1 MKIMIGCD
9 HAGWELK
16 EAILSHLRA
25 LPHEVE
31 DIGAYGPES
40 VDYPIYGARVAWAV
54 AEGKVDRGILV
65 CGSGLGM
72 CMVANR
78 VSGVRAVSVCEPYA
92 AKMSRRHNDS
102 NVLCLA
108 GRFIG
113 RDLALEIVTVWLS
126 ETFDGGR
133 HQRRVDLI
141 EHLTQKGPSSQAEEC
156 PMHNASAASCSS

>member
-16 EAILSHLRA
+16 EYLTPRLQA
-25 LPHEVE
+25 LHHEVE
-31 DIGAYGPES
+31 DIGTHGPES
-40 VDYPIYGARVAWAV
+40 VDYPQYGVRVAQAV
-54 AEGKVDRGILV
+54 AEGKAERGVLV

-78 VSGVRAVSVCEPYA
+78 VPGVRAVNVCEPYA

-113 RDLALEIVTVWLS
+113 RDLALEIVTVWLN
-126 ETFDGGR
+126 ETFEGGR
-133 HQRRVDLI
+133 HQRRLELI
-141 EHLTQKGPSSQAEEC
+141 ERLTQKGPSPQTGE
-156 PMHNASAASCSS
+156 

>member
-16 EAILSHLRA
+16 ELLTPHLRT
-25 LPHEVE
+25 LHHEVE
-31 DIGAYGPES
+31 DIGTHGPES
-40 VDYPIYGARVAWAV
+40 VDYPHYGVRVAQAV
-54 AEGKVDRGILV
+54 AEGRAERGILV

-78 VSGVRAVSVCEPYA
+78 VPGVRAVNVCEPYA

-113 RDLALEIVTVWLS
+113 RDLALEIVTVWLN
-126 ETFDGGR
+126 ETFEGGR
-133 HQRRVDLI
+133 HQRRLELI
-141 EHLTQKGPSSQAEEC
+141 ERLTQKGPSPQTGD
-156 PMHNASAASCSS
+156 

>member
-16 EAILSHLRA
+16 EFLTPHLQA
-25 LPHEVE
+25 LHHEVE
-31 DIGAYGPES
+31 DIGTHGPES
-40 VDYPIYGARVAWAV
+40 VDYPQYGVRVAQAV
-54 AEGKVDRGILV
+54 AEGKAERGILL

-78 VSGVRAVSVCEPYA
+78 VPGVRAVNVCEPFA

-126 ETFDGGR
+126 ETFEGGR
-133 HQRRVDLI
+133 HQRRVELI
-141 EHLTQKGPSSQAEEC
+141 ERLTQKGPSPQAGE
-156 PMHNASAASCSS
+156 

>member
-9 HAGWELK
+9 HGGWELK
-16 EAILSHLRA
+16 EIIVPRLKA
-25 LPHEVE
+25 LHHEVE
-31 DIGAYGPES
+31 DIGTHGPES
-40 VDYPIYGARVAWAV
+40 VDYPYYAARVARAV

-78 VSGVRAVSVCEPYA
+78 IPEARAASISEPYA

-102 NVLCLA
+102 NILCLA

-126 ETFDGGR
+126 EAFEGGR
-133 HQRRVDLI
+133 HQRRVELI
-141 EHLTQKGPSSQAEEC
+141 ERLTQKGEPSQSD
-156 PMHNASAASCSS
+156 P

>member
-9 HAGWELK
+9 HGGWELK
-16 EAILSHLRA
+16 ELLLPHLQA
-25 LPHEVE
+25 LHHEVE
-31 DIGAYGPES
+31 DIGTYGPES
-40 VDYPIYGARVAWAV
+40 VDYPYYGMRVAQAV
-54 AEGKVDRGILV
+54 AEGKVERGILV

-78 VSGVRAVSVCEPYA
+78 ISGVRAVAVCEPYA

-126 ETFDGGR
+126 ETFESGR
-133 HQRRVDLI
+133 HQRRLELI
-141 EHLTQKGPSSQAEEC
+141 ERLTQKGPSSQPEK
-156 PMHNASAASCSS
+156 

>member
-16 EAILSHLRA
+16 ELLTPHLRA
-25 LPHEVE
+25 LHHEVE
-31 DIGAYGPES
+31 DIGTYGPES
-40 VDYPIYGARVAWAV
+40 VDYPQYGVRVAQAV
-54 AEGKVDRGILV
+54 AEGKAERGILV

-78 VSGVRAVSVCEPYA
+78 VPGVRAVNVCEPYA

-113 RDLALEIVTVWLS
+113 RDLALEIVTVWLN
-126 ETFDGGR
+126 ETFEGGR
-133 HQRRVDLI
+133 HQRRLELI
-141 EHLTQKGPSSQAEEC
+141 ERLTQKGPSPQTGE
-156 PMHNASAASCSS
+156 